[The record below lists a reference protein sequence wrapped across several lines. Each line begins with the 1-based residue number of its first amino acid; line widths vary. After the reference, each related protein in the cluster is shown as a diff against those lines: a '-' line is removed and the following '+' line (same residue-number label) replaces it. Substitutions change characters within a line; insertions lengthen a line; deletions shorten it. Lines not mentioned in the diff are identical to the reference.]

1 MLDELEQIRK
11 EKDSILRQ
19 NKTLIS
25 NLSHDLKSPITTLKG
40 YSELLIEEDLSPI
53 QQKDYL
59 MYINQ
64 RASDLSELISLLFEQ
79 VKFQHPDFSL
89 NLEKEDM
96 NSFLRDLCA
105 NYYMI
110 FDKHGFDV
118 NIEIDETPHIMDFD
132 STNMKRA
139 FCNLFENCLSHNKVP
154 TKFEVSTFIKNGVY
168 FIQFKDDGIGVPKE
182 NKNRIF
188 DPFFQGDNSRSRN
201 HGGLGLFVTKQII
214 EKHGGEITLK
224 SEPNYKTVFEIQFK
238 I

>member
-1 MLDELEQIRK
+1 
-11 EKDSILRQ
+11 
-19 NKTLIS
+19 
-25 NLSHDLKSPITTLKG
+25 
-40 YSELLIEEDLSPI
+40 
-53 QQKDYL
+53 
-59 MYINQ
+59 
-64 RASDLSELISLLFEQ
+64 
-79 VKFQHPDFSL
+79 
-89 NLEKEDM
+89 
-96 NSFLRDLCA
+96 
-105 NYYMI
+105 MI

-214 EKHGGEITLK
+214 EKHGGKITLK